1 MLDMLDGT
9 KSEKYL
15 DKIDLDKNTKILSI
29 NCKTGIF
36 LIHAIDKLDEALLE
50 RANHGEAGYENFKDS
65 SCRKQYIINNQVYGL
80 TLNDTDALLF

>member
-9 KSEKYL
+9 EPEKYL
-15 DKIDLDKNTKILSI
+15 DKIDLDKNTKILNI

-36 LIHAIDKLDEALLE
+36 LIHAIEKLDKALLE
-50 RANHGEAGYENFKDS
+50 RANHGEPGYEKFKDS
-65 SCRKQYIINNQVYGL
+65 SYRKQYIINNQIYSL